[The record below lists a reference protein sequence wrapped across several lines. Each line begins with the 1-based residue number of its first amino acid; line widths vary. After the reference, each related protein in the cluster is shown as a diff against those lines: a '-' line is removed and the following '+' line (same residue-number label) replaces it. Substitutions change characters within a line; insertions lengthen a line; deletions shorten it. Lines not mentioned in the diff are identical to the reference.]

1 MKVGI
6 GYDIHKLVPERKLIL
21 GGVEIP
27 FVKGLLGHSDADVIL
42 HALCDAIL
50 GGLGLGDIGEHFPD
64 TDQEYKNVS
73 SLLLLKKVADLM
85 REKKYKASNADVTV
99 ILEEPRVSPFKGRMK
114 ENIAKALAMNIDD
127 VNIKATT
134 SEGVG
139 TLGKSEAIAAYAVI
153 TLKESKGRK

>member
-6 GYDIHKLVPERKLIL
+6 GYDIHKLVPERKLVL

-64 TDQEYKNVS
+64 TDREYKSVS
-73 SLLLLKKVADLM
+73 SLLLLKKVAELM
-85 REKKYKASNADVTV
+85 CVKKYKASNADVTV
-99 ILEEPRVSPFKGRMK
+99 ILEEPRISPFKGRMK

-127 VNIKATT
+127 VNVKATT

-139 TLGKSEAIAAYAVI
+139 ALGKSEAIAAFAVVA
-153 TLKESKGRK
+153 LEESKGR

>member
-50 GGLGLGDIGEHFPD
+50 GGLGLGDIGDHFPD

-73 SLLLLKKVADLM
+73 SLLLLKKVAELM
-85 REKKYKASNADVTV
+85 REKKYRPSNADVTV
-99 ILEEPRVSPFKGRMK
+99 ILEEPRVSPFKARMK
-114 ENIAKALAMNIDD
+114 ENIAKVLAMNIDD

-153 TLKESKGRK
+153 TLKESTGR

>member
-21 GGVEIP
+21 GGVEIR
-27 FVKGLLGHSDADVIL
+27 FVKGLLGHCDADVIL

-99 ILEEPRVSPFKGRMK
+99 ILEEPRGSPFKGRMK